1 MGLALTESHLPRDHT
16 TTYNTCWSS
25 LCKYVL
31 PGILGGQI
39 EEKLLLKPL
48 TALLM
53 DGKNEGVYY
62 EGTHTACL
70 GF

>member
-1 MGLALTESHLPRDHT
+1 MTTQPRIIHVGQV
-16 TTYNTCWSS
+16 
-25 LCKYVL
+25 YVSMYSQL
-31 PGILGGQI
+31 LGILGGQI

-62 EGTHTACL
+62 EGTLTACS

>member
-1 MGLALTESHLPRDHT
+1 MTTQPRIIHVGQV
-16 TTYNTCWSS
+16 YVS
-25 LCKYVL
+25 KYVL

-62 EGTHTACL
+62 EGTHTACS

>member
-1 MGLALTESHLPRDHT
+1 MTTQPRIIHVGQV
-16 TTYNTCWSS
+16 YVSM
-25 LCKYVL
+25 YHVL

-62 EGTHTACL
+62 EGTTY
-70 GF
+70 

>member
-1 MGLALTESHLPRDHT
+1 MLVKSM
-16 TTYNTCWSS
+16 
-25 LCKYVL
+25 YVL

-62 EGTHTACL
+62 ESTTY
-70 GF
+70 

>member
-1 MGLALTESHLPRDHT
+1 MLVKSM
-16 TTYNTCWSS
+16 YVSMY
-25 LCKYVL
+25 YVL

-62 EGTHTACL
+62 EGTTY
-70 GF
+70 